1 MAPDFLRSISL
12 SSIKFP
18 TRCKRVLTTWSL
30 PSHNCDGLYFGEYLD
45 SEAPC
50 NTKRREQHAN
60 KKHKVQ
66 FDAHRTVREE
76 VPVKFRTRDGER
88 VSFEAKKKV
97 KEPVRVKFM
106 AKD

>member
-1 MAPDFLRSISL
+1 MATGCILENNTSVARSQATL
-12 SSIKFP
+12 KE
-18 TRCKRVLTTWSL
+18 KA
-30 PSHNCDGLYFGEYLD
+30 EM
-45 SEAPC
+45 
-50 NTKRREQHAN
+50 AN

-106 AKD
+106 AKG

>member
-1 MAPDFLRSISL
+1 
-12 SSIKFP
+12 
-18 TRCKRVLTTWSL
+18 
-30 PSHNCDGLYFGEYLD
+30 LYFGGYLT
-45 SEAPC
+45 SEGPS
-50 NTKRREQHAN
+50 NYKGKNGMAN

-88 VSFEAKKKV
+88 VSFEAKKKI

-106 AKD
+106 AKG